1 MTNVKVA
8 VISFTFGALIASAH
22 WVFAQSNEE
31 IREKVDEITFE
42 WDNEAIVLN
51 SYEGLTKF
59 CRDNQ
64 YRYGI
69 IDLLEEIHHYDSILY
84 LKAKN
89 ALQVSN
95 DRELKKLVKDIE
107 KFEKKYSMKDFI
119 DYMREDCRARAE
131 LERNDD
137 DKKANIGAESYDTQ
151 VYIIETELQKYVR
164 NITKSV
170 DRIREHVHHL
180 VE

>member
-1 MTNVKVA
+1 MANFKLALLSFCIGA
-8 VISFTFGALIASAH
+8 VMVGAN
-22 WVFAQSNEE
+22 AQDTEE

-51 SYEGLTKF
+51 SYDGLTKF
-59 CRDNQ
+59 CRDDQ
-64 YRYGI
+64 YRYGV
-69 IDLLEEIHHYDSILY
+69 IDLLEEIHHYDSVLY
-84 LKAKN
+84 IKAKN
-89 ALQVSN
+89 ALKVS
-95 DRELKKLVKDIE
+95 DDKELKKLVKDIE

-119 DYMREDCRARAE
+119 GYMRDDCVARAE

-137 DKKANIGAESYDTQ
+137 DMKSDIGSESYDSQ
-151 VYIIETELQKYVR
+151 VYIIETELQKYVK